1 MVLRWRMVG
10 SWKGYVAL
18 TAAGISLVYDLRV
31 ARADAGATRPAATL
45 PAVAPEPTLAWNRT
59 RPWYRY
65 WADQDSRWFV
75 SSDVSLGFTQ
85 SLRGTLGYGQPF
97 WRFVGL
103 EAQVL
108 STLEFGAVAFGPRID
123 ALFIN
128 ALFDFRSTWS
138 YSRHRPLR
146 ADSYATFED
155 AAGPVSKYAALEG
168 SLWTYLPLGP
178 ALGYVEMNGI
188 YVWDRSASY
197 AVFEEYYRATLN
209 ADTAMFARAM
219 LSVTAFRESL
229 RFGPAGDLVLT
240 PGRDPLVRVGGV
252 VTQQFTP
259 HLTLMLAL
267 TVPVATPDELST
279 FTQSWGI
286 ARIRYSFASG
296 EPEPGF

>member
-10 SWKGYVAL
+10 SWKGYTAL
-18 TAAGISLVYDLRV
+18 AIAGICLVYDVPV
-31 ARADAGATRPAATL
+31 ARAEIGATQPT
-45 PAVAPEPTLAWNRT
+45 VTPEPTLAWNRT
-59 RPWYRY
+59 EPWYRY
-65 WADQDSRWFV
+65 WADQDARWFV
-75 SSDVSLGFTQ
+75 SSDASLGFTQ
-85 SLRGTLGYGQPF
+85 SLRGTVGYGQPF

-108 STLEFGAVAFGPRID
+108 STLEFGAIAVGPRID

-128 ALFDFRSTWS
+128 ALFDVRSTWA

-146 ADSYATFED
+146 ADTYTTFED
-155 AAGPVSKYAALEG
+155 ASGPVSKYAALEG

-178 ALGYVEMNGI
+178 VLGYVEVNGI
-188 YVWDRSASY
+188 YVWDKRASPY

-219 LSVTAFRESL
+219 LSVSAFRESL

-252 VTQQFTP
+252 IMQQFTP
-259 HLTLMLAL
+259 HLTLTVAL
-267 TVPVATPDELST
+267 TVPVASPDELPM

-286 ARIRYSFASG
+286 LRLRYSFASG